1 MTSTDILASLVRVR
15 GDHSSETN
23 LEILRIEAINRIT
36 DRSQNLIHFNW
47 FFVCYVLSHMHRVS
61 WSWLFL
67 RIVRPEG
74 N

>member
-36 DRSQNLIHFNW
+36 DRSQNLYILIGFS
-47 FFVCYVLSHMHRVS
+47 FVMCFHTCT
-61 WSWLFL
+61 
-67 RIVRPEG
+67 G
-74 N
+74 